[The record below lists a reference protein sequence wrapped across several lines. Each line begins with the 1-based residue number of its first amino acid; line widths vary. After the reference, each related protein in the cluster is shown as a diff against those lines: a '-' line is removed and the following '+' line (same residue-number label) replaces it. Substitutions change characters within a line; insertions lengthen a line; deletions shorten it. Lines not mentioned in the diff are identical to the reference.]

1 MSSTTTKSTPLAE
14 SRRDDG
20 TSTAAVPCSAAKAGN
35 PATPR
40 RKAKTVGISYKRS
53 KGVADYVRAVAGAT
67 PIEIIAIERQGMP
80 GTFINDLSKR
90 MGLPISRMFDI
101 LGVPNATV
109 RKKVAAGEYLDGCAG
124 QSAVRIVK
132 LLGIAQNIVSNSTAV
147 EAKNFDS
154 IQWLGQW
161 IERPQPALGGRK
173 PADLIDTPTGGWI
186 VARLLGSLE
195 SGAYQ

>member
-1 MSSTTTKSTPLAE
+1 MSSATTKSTPVAE

-20 TSTAAVPCSAAKAGN
+20 ASPPAVPCSSGKAGK
-35 PATPR
+35 PATTR

-53 KGVADYVRAVAGAT
+53 KGVGAYVRAVAGAT
-67 PIEIIAIERQGMP
+67 PIEIIAIERQGVL
-80 GTFINDLSKR
+80 GTFIYDLSKR

-101 LGVPNATV
+101 LGVPKATA
-109 RKKVAAGEYLDGCAG
+109 RKKAAAGEHLDGCAG